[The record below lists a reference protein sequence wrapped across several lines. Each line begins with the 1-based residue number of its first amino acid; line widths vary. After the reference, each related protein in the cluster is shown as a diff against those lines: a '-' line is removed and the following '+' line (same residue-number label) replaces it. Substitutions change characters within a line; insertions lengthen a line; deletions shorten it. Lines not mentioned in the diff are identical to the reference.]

1 MKTVFILVD
10 ALKSLYLT
18 EEDMPFLY
26 SLSKEG
32 YFIKQIIPCAGF
44 CERSEIFSGLDGYDT
59 GNFTAIGY
67 LPERSPYK
75 DDGLVLEFF
84 ELLKGISP
92 RFCGRLFN
100 YWRKKNKK
108 LLNSYRIPP
117 KTLTKLGLTEDG
129 EKQLIP
135 HREIFQVLDEKC
147 MTYTLDGFTSLSDLG
162 RRSNLAISELAAR
175 EIKKGT
181 DFIPLYIGE
190 TDSIGHRFGSD
201 IESIKPTL
209 KSVDNILRE
218 IYHMAAQSDYSFC
231 VMGDHGMVPIT
242 QKLDVMKLV
251 QKTKSQ
257 LHKDYEAFYD
267 STMVRFW
274 FYNEET
280 KKSIYNLLR
289 NEISDLG
296 FLVDRHNCADYR
308 LPLDVLSEDGK
319 PVYGDLVWC
328 ANPGV
333 LVSPDYFHSAQA
345 SENGMH
351 GYIEVVEGHGTGIF
365 VEMYSGIVHE
375 TIENT
380 SSSQICGELCKS
392 LGIDQPNSK
401 AWKREAKIK

>member
-1 MKTVFILVD
+1 MKTIFILVD

-18 EEDMPFLY
+18 EDNMPFLY

-32 YFIKQIIPCAGF
+32 YYIKQIIPCAGF

-75 DDGLVLEFF
+75 NDDFYLGFF
-84 ELLKGISP
+84 ELLKRVSP
-92 RFCGRLFN
+92 RAYGKLF
-100 YWRKKNKK
+100 YIWRKRNKK
-108 LLNSYRIPP
+108 TLNGYRIPP

-135 HREIFQVLDEKC
+135 HREIFQVLDEKG

-162 RRSNLAISELAAR
+162 RRSNLTISELAAR
-175 EIKKGT
+175 EIQKGT

-209 KSVDNILRE
+209 KSVDNILKE
-218 IYHMAAQSDYSFC
+218 IYQLAAQSGYSFC

-242 QKLDVMKLV
+242 KKLDVMGLV
-251 QKTKSQ
+251 QKAKCK
-257 LHKDYEAFYD
+257 LHKDYEVFYD

-280 KKSIYNLLR
+280 KKCIYNHFKENL
-289 NEISDLG
+289 SGHG
-296 FLVDRHNCADYR
+296 FLVDKNNCANYR
-308 LPLDVLSEDGK
+308 IPLDVLSEDGK
-319 PVYGDLVWC
+319 PIYGDLVWC

-351 GYIEVVEGHGTGIF
+351 GYIEVVEGHGTGLF
-365 VEMYSGIVHE
+365 VKMYHGITTLTVE
-375 TIENT
+375 KVP
-380 SSSQICGELCKS
+380 SSQVCGELCKS
-392 LGIDQPNSK
+392 LGIETPNNK
-401 AWKREAKIK
+401 EWKRVVLNR

>member
-1 MKTVFILVD
+1 MKTLFILVD

-26 SLSKEG
+26 SLSERG
-32 YFIKQIIPCAGF
+32 YYNKQIIPCAGF

-75 DDGLVLEFF
+75 DDVFILGLF
-84 ELLKGISP
+84 ELLKRTCP
-92 RFCGRLFN
+92 RVYNRLFN

-108 LLNSYRIPP
+108 LLNGYRIPP
-117 KTLTKLGLTEDG
+117 KSLAKLGLTEDG
-129 EKQLIP
+129 GKQLIP
-135 HREIFQVLDEKC
+135 HREIFNVLDEKG

-162 RRSNLAISELAAR
+162 RRSNLTVSELAAR
-175 EIKKGT
+175 EIQKGT
-181 DFIPLYIGE
+181 DFIPLYIGD

-218 IYHMAAQSDYSFC
+218 IYHMAAQSGYSFC

-242 QKLDVMKLV
+242 KKLDMMNLV
-251 QKTKSQ
+251 QKANFK
-257 LHKDYEAFYD
+257 LHKDYEVFYD

-274 FYNEET
+274 FFNEET
-280 KKSIYNLLR
+280 KKCIYNLLR
-289 NEISDLG
+289 NEISDYG
-296 FLVDRHNCADYR
+296 FLVDRNNCADYR
-308 LPLDVLSEDGK
+308 IPLDVLSEEGK

-333 LVSPDYFHSAQA
+333 LVSPDYFHSEQA

-351 GYIEVVEGHGTGIF
+351 GYIEVVEGHGTGLF
-365 VEMYSGIVHE
+365 VEMYSGIAPV
-375 TIENT
+375 TIENAP
-380 SSSQICGELCKS
+380 SSQICGELCKS
-392 LGIDQPNSK
+392 LGIETPNNIE
-401 AWKREAKIK
+401 WKRVV

>member
-84 ELLKGISP
+84 ELLKGISS
-92 RFCGRLFN
+92 RLYRRLFN
-100 YWRKKNKK
+100 HWRKKNKK
-108 LLNSYRIPP
+108 LLNGYRIPP

-129 EKQLIP
+129 EKQQIP
-135 HREIFQVLDEKC
+135 HREIFHVLDEKG

-162 RRSNLAISELAAR
+162 RRSNLTVSELAVR
-175 EIKKGT
+175 EIQKGT

-190 TDSIGHRFGSD
+190 TDSIGHRFGND
-201 IESIKPTL
+201 IENIKPTL
-209 KSVDNILRE
+209 KSVDNILKE
-218 IYHMAAQSDYSFC
+218 IYQLAAQSEYSFC

-242 QKLDVMKLV
+242 KKLDVMGLV
-251 QKTKSQ
+251 QNANCK
-257 LHKDYEAFYD
+257 LHKDYEVFYD

-280 KKSIYNLLR
+280 KKCIYNLLK
-289 NEISDLG
+289 EDISEYG
-296 FLVDRHNCADYR
+296 FLVDNKNCADYR
-308 LPLDVLSEDGK
+308 IPLDVLSEDGK
-319 PVYGDLVWC
+319 PVYGELVWC

-333 LVSPDYFHSAQA
+333 LITPDYFHSEQA

-351 GYIEVVEGHGTGIF
+351 GYIEVVEGHGTGLF
-365 VEMYSGIVHE
+365 VEMYSGIDPR
-375 TIENT
+375 TIENAP
-380 SSSQICGELCKS
+380 SSQICGELCKS
-392 LGIDQPNSK
+392 LGVEQPNNSK
-401 AWKREAKIK
+401 WKRKV